1 MQVDIVIIPSPS
13 PVSKNGIA
21 IHLGE
26 SPESNKVRLFAV
38 LARTFR
44 FLAVH
49 FVEHGFHAFLEGFV
63 FRALVELADEMAAD
77 FERVVGE
84 VEG

>member
-1 MQVDIVIIPSPS
+1 MIIASPS
-13 PVSKNGIA
+13 PVSENGIA

-26 SPESNKVRLFAV
+26 SPKSDEVCLLAV
-38 LARTFR
+38 LARTLR
-44 FLAVH
+44 LLAVH

-63 FRALVELADEMAAD
+63 FGALVELADEVAAD

>member
-1 MQVDIVIIPSPS
+1 MY
-13 PVSKNGIA
+13 
-21 IHLGE
+21 
-26 SPESNKVRLFAV
+26 
-38 LARTFR
+38 
-44 FLAVH
+44 